1 MGTWFGFVAPL
12 KVPDA
17 IVRKLSSDI
26 AEILTLPDVKNKFVI
41 LGMDLSPQSPSEFD
55 SYIGSEVTK
64 WSRVIKQAGIEPQ

>member
-1 MGTWFGFVAPL
+1 
-12 KVPDA
+12 
-17 IVRKLSSDI
+17 
-26 AEILTLPDVKNKFVI
+26 LPDVKNKFVI